1 MQRSSSISEIIRF
14 APNLSI
20 DNLVGICGNMATKQN
35 IQADLTFENE
45 FDGMQNPINKI
56 VKMSKKKYV
65 DDFFNEGKLQLGTFR
80 YFHTMENDEA
90 RDTEEGIAV
99 LAARNSSMTLFGQM
113 GSGFNHYVFCT
124 FDGDPSYDV
133 IRQFGYD
140 DSYEIVNVNGF
151 NEAVSNAIN
160 ARNSQ
165 RSRCLYKKHKALVSQ
180 LKEDYIFNVLL
191 ADLSSVLADKVQ
203 YFIKPNRFSHQEEFR
218 FLWEVEEDKT
228 EPLVIICPEA
238 VQYCKRVR

>member
-1 MQRSSSISEIIRF
+1 MQKSASISEIIRF
-14 APNLSI
+14 GPNLSI
-20 DNLVGICGNMATKQN
+20 DTLEGICGNMATNRN
-35 IQADLTFENE
+35 IQADLTFESE
-45 FDGMQNPINKI
+45 FDGIQNPINKI

-80 YFHTMENDEA
+80 YFQTMENDEA
-90 RDTEEGIAV
+90 RDPEEGNAV
-99 LAARNSSMTLFGQM
+99 LAARNSHMTLFGHI

-124 FDGDPSYDV
+124 FDGDPSDDV

-151 NEAVSNAIN
+151 TEAVSKTIN

-165 RSRCLYKKHKALVSQ
+165 RSRCLYKQHKALVSQ
-180 LKEDYIFNVLL
+180 LKEDYIFNVLS

-203 YFIKPNRFSHQEEFR
+203 YFIKHKRFAHQQEYR
-218 FLWEVEEDKT
+218 FMWEVEEDKT
-228 EPLVIICPEA
+228 KPLEIICPEA
-238 VQYCKRVR
+238 VQYCKRN